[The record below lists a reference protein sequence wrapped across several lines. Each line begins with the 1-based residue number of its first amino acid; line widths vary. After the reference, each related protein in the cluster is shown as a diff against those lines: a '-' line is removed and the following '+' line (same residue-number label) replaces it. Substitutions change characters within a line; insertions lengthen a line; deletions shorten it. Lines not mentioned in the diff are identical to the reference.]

1 MRSDAEV
8 LEYTMK
14 QAMRRLAASVCV
26 ISTRNEHG
34 RYAMS
39 ATAVTSLTMTPPA
52 LLVCVNRATPFHS
65 AMEAASR
72 FCVNI
77 LRAGQSEIATACGGR
92 LQGEEKFSTGQ
103 WVDGP
108 YQIPLLQDAQ
118 ASLICD
124 TCERFEY
131 GTHSI
136 FVGRVMDIRLAEP
149 VAPLIYVNAAYAAV
163 APLEQ
168 VLASVA

>member
-14 QAMRRLAASVCV
+14 QAMRRLAGAVCV
-26 ISTRNEHG
+26 ISTRNKHG

-52 LLVCVNRATPFHS
+52 LLVCVNQSTPFHS
-65 AMEAASR
+65 AMEASSR

-77 LRAGQSEIATACGGR
+77 LRADQSEISAACGGK
-92 LQGEEKFSTGQ
+92 LQGEEKFSVGQ
-103 WVDGP
+103 WIDGP
-108 YQIPLLQDAQ
+108 HQIPLVQDAQ

-124 TCERFEY
+124 ASDKFEY
-131 GTHSI
+131 GTHTI
-136 FVGRVMDIRLAEP
+136 FIGRVLEIRIAEP
-149 VAPLIYVNAAYAAV
+149 VAPLVYINGTYATV
-163 APLEQ
+163 APLEK
-168 VLASVA
+168 VLASTA